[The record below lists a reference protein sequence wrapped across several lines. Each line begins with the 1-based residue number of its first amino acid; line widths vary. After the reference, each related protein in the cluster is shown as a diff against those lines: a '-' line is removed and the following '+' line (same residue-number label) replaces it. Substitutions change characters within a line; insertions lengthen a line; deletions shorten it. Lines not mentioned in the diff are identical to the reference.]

1 MTESIR
7 KLSGA
12 NMDIDLNSSEQ
23 ITWQQAKCPWNEKDK
38 TDIHKCAIKNTSICS
53 YFRGIEQVDTIL
65 CCYLNEKSEEVTENS
80 VIESKIPFHLLDFE
94 FTSKPLLIGGLAMEF
109 YGLRKAG
116 ADIDFVITNTDYQRL
131 AQKYPDNKRDLWGD
145 LGVCIHGFEIW
156 RSINWF
162 DYDFLSDGAKEMG
175 KYLVVSFE
183 KLFFMRVLAME
194 VEKYRNDLKLM
205 VNKVRENQNK
215 GFIKE
220 FELSRK
226 AST

>member
-1 MTESIR
+1 MERAIR

-12 NMDIDLNSSEQ
+12 NIDIDLTSGEQ
-23 ITWQQAKCPWNEKDK
+23 IPWKQSKCPWNELEN
-38 TDIHKCAIKNTSICS
+38 TTIHKCAEKNVSICP
-53 YFRGIEQVDTIL
+53 YFCGIEYLDNVL
-65 CCYLNEKSEEVTENS
+65 CSYPNDNPYNKNQHSE
-80 VIESKIPFHLLDFE
+80 IDSKIPFDLLDFE

-116 ADIDFVITNTDYQRL
+116 ADIDFVITNKDYQRL
-131 AQKYPDNKRDLWGD
+131 AQKYPGYKRDLWGD

-162 DYDFLSDGAKEMG
+162 DYDFLSDGAIETDN
-175 KYLVVSFE
+175 YLVVSFE

-194 VEKYRNDLKLM
+194 VEKYRNDLQLM
-205 VNKVRENQNK
+205 VSKVRESQNK
-215 GFIKE
+215 EFAKE

-226 AST
+226 ANR